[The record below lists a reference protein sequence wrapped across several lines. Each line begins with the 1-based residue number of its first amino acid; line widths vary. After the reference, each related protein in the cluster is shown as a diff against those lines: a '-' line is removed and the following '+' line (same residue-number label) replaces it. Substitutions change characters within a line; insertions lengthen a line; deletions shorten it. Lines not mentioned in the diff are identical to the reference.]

1 MSDTKRTKKQLLEE
15 LAAARAQ
22 IAELEASEAKHQ
34 QAEKALAKERDLLK
48 TMIDNVPDRIYAKDT
63 ESRFIMCNEALV
75 RRMRMESLD
84 DILGKTDFDLVP
96 PELAAQFRADEVKVI
111 ESGQPIINREE
122 PIDSP
127 DGRLRWNLATKVPLR
142 DSQGEIIGIVGIG
155 REITEFKLAELALE
169 RQALQLQTAAE
180 VSRAISS
187 VLDPDKLMQQ
197 VVDLVG
203 ERFNF
208 YYVGLFI
215 PGEEDKF
222 AVLRAGTGEA
232 GARML
237 ETGYKLEIDGPSLI
251 SRCIARG
258 EAVLTSDVG
267 EEAARPDN
275 PLLPETSSELAL
287 PLISRGRVIGAMN
300 IHSTQETAFGQED
313 IAVLQIMADQLSN
326 ALENA
331 WLFEN
336 MEQMAEER
344 TRELRESLDERER
357 LQQEV
362 INAQRRALQ
371 ELSTPIIP
379 IMERVIVM
387 PLVGSIDSL
396 RAKDITRAL
405 LAGIKEQRAKV
416 VILDITGVPIVDSGV
431 ANHLNQTIQAARLK
445 GAHTIVTGVS
455 DAVAETF
462 VDLGIDWSDVETLGD
477 LQTGLLVAF
486 DSLGIKL
493 IK

>member
-1 MSDTKRTKKQLLEE
+1 
-15 LAAARAQ
+15 
-22 IAELEASEAKHQ
+22 
-34 QAEKALAKERDLLK
+34 
-48 TMIDNVPDRIYAKDT
+48 
-63 ESRFIMCNEALV
+63 
-75 RRMRMESLD
+75 
-84 DILGKTDFDLVP
+84 
-96 PELAAQFRADEVKVI
+96 
-111 ESGQPIINREE
+111 
-122 PIDSP
+122 
-127 DGRLRWNLATKVPLR
+127 LRWNLATKVPLR